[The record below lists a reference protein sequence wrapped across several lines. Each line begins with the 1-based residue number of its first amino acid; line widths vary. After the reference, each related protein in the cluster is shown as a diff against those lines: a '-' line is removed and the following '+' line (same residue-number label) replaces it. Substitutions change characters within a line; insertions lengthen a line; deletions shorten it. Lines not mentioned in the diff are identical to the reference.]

1 MKHHWLAAILS
12 YCVWL
17 SAAHGAEAPAKL
29 FFAYGAI
36 GGNAVPLWIAKEQGI
51 FRKYNLEPQLIY
63 IIAGRAMQSML
74 AGDIQFGLLGAT
86 HVTNAVTAGGDMVM
100 LLGMEEKLNYF
111 LNVRPGI
118 KTPEDLKGKKIG
130 IGTPSGS
137 LALATYTG
145 LDQLGLVP
153 RRDRITLLNTGSTPE
168 RMSALFA
175 GSIDAA
181 FFNPEV
187 EEIVVQQGFPALF
200 NLGKANVPFQASGLA
215 TSRKYMRANS
225 QLVENLA
232 KAVLEGVAF
241 VQSPTNKK
249 VVIASIAQFE
259 TRWERAPGARI
270 QNYFREFS
278 AQTLPEL
285 ARNSVRS
292 EAHGAAWTQSPRS
305 GYEAAGYR
313 GYESVQEIGRGW
325 VFRAAAPIWVEVM
338 LNRDSL
344 FCHAAELSR
353 TSGRHPGRAHA
364 MCSYKNFGSG
374 LPQMTTLFSCE
385 VQTK

>member
-1 MKHHWLAAILS
+1 MTRLWVMALVCGWL
-12 YCVWL
+12 CL
-17 SAAHGAEAPAKL
+17 SAAHGAEAPAKFL
-29 FFAYGAI
+29 FAYGAI
-36 GGNAVPLWIAKEQGI
+36 GGNAVPLWIAKEQGN

-118 KTPEDLKGKKIG
+118 KSAEDLKGKKIG

-145 LDQLGLVP
+145 LDHLGLVP

-181 FFNPEV
+181 
-187 EEIVVQQGFPALF
+187 LF
-200 NLGKANVPFQASGLA
+200 NLGKANGPFQSSGLA
-215 TSRKYMRANS
+215 TSRKYMRAKP

-232 KAVLEGVAF
+232 RAVLEGVAV
-241 VQSPTNKK
+241 VQSPVNKK
-249 VVIASIAQFE
+249 VVIASIARNLKLDGSE
-259 TRWERAPGARI
+259 RLERAYKTISESFPRKPCPSVPGIASVLRLM
-270 QNYFREFS
+270 
-278 AQTLPEL
+278 AQ
-285 ARNSVRS
+285 
-292 EAHGAAWTQSPRS
+292 HGLNPRAI
-305 GYEAAGYR
+305 EMKPQDIAD
-313 GYESVQEIGRGW
+313 
-325 VFRAAAPIWVEVM
+325 M
-338 LNRDSL
+338 SL
-344 FCHAAELSR
+344 CKKLDD
-353 TSGRHPGRAHA
+353 T
-364 MCSYKNFGSG
+364 
-374 LPQMTTLFSCE
+374 
-385 VQTK
+385 

>member
-1 MKHHWLAAILS
+1 MKRQWVMALVSACL
-12 YCVWL
+12 WL
-17 SAAHGAEAPAKL
+17 SVAHGAEAPEKFL
-29 FFAYGAI
+29 FAYGAI
-36 GGNAVPLWIAKEQGI
+36 GGNAIPLWIAKEQGI

-86 HVTNAVTAGGDMVM
+86 HVTNAVSAGGDMVM

-118 KTPEDLKGKKIG
+118 KSADDLKGKKIG

-145 LDQLGLVP
+145 LDHLGLVP

-187 EEIVVQQGFPALF
+187 EEIVAQQGFPALF
-200 NLGKANVPFQASGLA
+200 DLGKANVPFQASGLA
-215 TSRKYMRANS
+215 TSRKYMRGNP

-241 VQSPTNKK
+241 VQNPANKK
-249 VVIASIAQFE
+249 IVIGSIARNLKLDGSERLERAYKTISESFPRKPCPSLPGIASVLKLMAQHGINPRAVEMKPQDIADMSLCRKLDDTGFFD
-259 TRWERAPGARI
+259 R
-270 QNYFREFS
+270 
-278 AQTLPEL
+278 L
-285 ARNSVRS
+285 
-292 EAHGAAWTQSPRS
+292 HQS
-305 GYEAAGYR
+305 G
-313 GYESVQEIGRGW
+313 
-325 VFRAAAPIWVEVM
+325 
-338 LNRDSL
+338 
-344 FCHAAELSR
+344 
-353 TSGRHPGRAHA
+353 
-364 MCSYKNFGSG
+364 
-374 LPQMTTLFSCE
+374 
-385 VQTK
+385 